1 LPWWRAALASLIL
14 LFVGC
19 GGSTT
24 PPEPPGP
31 LDQDLQSGWGLARFA
46 FEQGQYDQAA
56 ALYTRVLE
64 RAYER
69 DDLQAI
75 GDIGYELAVVRL
87 RQHDPRT
94 AADQALQT
102 REELRRRGAIPFAE
116 LDLVEA
122 VALYEAGDPDGAEVM
137 ADRVIELA
145 PAPTGPLVDRALFLR
160 GRIAA
165 DRADAA
171 ELTRALAQLG
181 DPQNAELRAD
191 RLELLGRLNLLENR
205 PESALPDFRETADLR
220 REVEDYV
227 GMARALALAGEA
239 AKSTGRAADAAD
251 LYFRAGRSA
260 ELDGDHAEARRWLA
274 TAAQIA
280 AKTGQAEV
288 RSQAKG
294 RLERLNK
301 ADEP

>member
-1 LPWWRAALASLIL
+1 LGAALASLIL
-14 LFVGC
+14 LFAGC
-19 GGSTT
+19 SGPT
-24 PPEPPGP
+24 PPSEPQGP

-56 ALYTRVLE
+56 ALYARVLE

-87 RQHDPRT
+87 RQHDPR
-94 AADQALQT
+94 AAVEQALRT
-102 REELRRRGAIPFAE
+102 REELRRRGAVPFAE

-137 ADRVIELA
+137 ADRAIKLA
-145 PAPTGPLVDRALFLR
+145 PAPSGPLVDRALFVR

-171 ELTRALAQLG
+171 GVSRALAQLG
-181 DPQNAELRAD
+181 NAQNAELRAD
-191 RLELLGRLNLLENR
+191 RLELLGRLHLLEDR
-205 PESALPDFRETADLR
+205 PESALRDFRESADLR

-239 AKSTGRAADAAD
+239 AKSMGRAAEAAD

-260 ELDGDHAEARRWLA
+260 ELEGDHAEARRWLDS
-274 TAAQIA
+274 AARLA
-280 AKTGQAEV
+280 AKTGQAEIL
-288 RSQAKG
+288 SEAKE
-294 RLERLNK
+294 RRVRLNK